1 MPARRGDCGAAAA
14 AALVVT
20 GGCGALAAAA
30 LVVTGGVDEITS
42 LLDELELADKELQE
56 VTNSAAVAI
65 KIKRA

>member
-1 MPARRGDCGAAAA
+1 M
-14 AALVVT
+14 VT